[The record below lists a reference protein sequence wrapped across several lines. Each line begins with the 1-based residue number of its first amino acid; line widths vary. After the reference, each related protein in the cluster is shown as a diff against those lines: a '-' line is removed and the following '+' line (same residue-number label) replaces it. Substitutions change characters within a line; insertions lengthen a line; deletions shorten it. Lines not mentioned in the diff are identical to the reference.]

1 MGTYYMPRIVLSAYM
16 YVLIQ
21 SWMKTKI
28 LFLNMIHFVDTETEV
43 WGGKVNLFKDMKHET
58 S

>member
-1 MGTYYMPRIVLSAYM
+1 MGTYYMPRVVLSAYM
-16 YVLIQ
+16 YERIQ

-43 WGGKVNLFKDMKHET
+43 WRGKVNLFKDMKHET